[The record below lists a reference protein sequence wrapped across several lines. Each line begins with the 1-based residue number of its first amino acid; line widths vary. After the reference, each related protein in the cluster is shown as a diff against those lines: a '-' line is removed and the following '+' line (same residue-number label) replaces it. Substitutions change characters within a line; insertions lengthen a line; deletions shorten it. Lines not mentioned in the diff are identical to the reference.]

1 MSSDKEDKK
10 EKPPAY
16 LKEDPAEVV
25 TRAFAGDGKQAFVAL
40 LEAGIKE
47 DTLRTADPRY
57 GPCPAQRPL
66 LRLKKPKKGQ
76 WQTLRERARTA

>member
-25 TRAFAGDGKQAFVAL
+25 TRAFAGNGKRAFLAL

-47 DTLRTADPRY
+47 DTLRSE
-57 GPCPAQRPL
+57 C
-66 LRLKKPKKGQ
+66 
-76 WQTLRERARTA
+76 ERAVRIASSCSRATQTSARCTLTAGVCRRTP